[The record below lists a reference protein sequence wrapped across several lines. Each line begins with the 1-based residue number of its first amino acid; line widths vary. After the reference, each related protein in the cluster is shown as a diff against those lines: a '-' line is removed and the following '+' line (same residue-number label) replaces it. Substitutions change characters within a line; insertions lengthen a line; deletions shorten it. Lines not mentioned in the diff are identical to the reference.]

1 MYFCSLNVFGLS
13 ICFFMRFLRYI
24 DYIFTFFA
32 DKHCEMCGDSLEL
45 NSHGLCKKCA
55 ESGIFDSIRFQ
66 YEGNII
72 EQHLYGLVKVEAAS
86 ALMKYTDNDVAHKLI
101 YNLKYNNDKG
111 VALLFGNQIAN
122 HIVADDRYGNIDFVI
137 PVPLHHNRLKKRGYN
152 QSELI
157 ANQVA
162 KVLNTEVN
170 ATNLYRCRD
179 NVSQTKKSKLQ
190 RAENVK
196 MLFDIYDDA
205 IFANKSVLLIDD
217 VFTTGSTIIDCCRA
231 LSKSENIKIYVYT
244 AAAAYKEY

>member
-1 MYFCSLNVFGLS
+1 M
-13 ICFFMRFLRYI
+13 
-24 DYIFTFFA
+24 
-32 DKHCEMCGDSLEL
+32 
-45 NSHGLCKKCA
+45 
-55 ESGIFDSIRFQ
+55 
-66 YEGNII
+66 
-72 EQHLYGLVKVEAAS
+72 
-86 ALMKYTDNDVAHKLI
+86 
-101 YNLKYNNDKG
+101 
-111 VALLFGNQIAN
+111 
-122 HIVADDRYGNIDFVI
+122 
-137 PVPLHHNRLKKRGYN
+137 
-152 QSELI
+152 I